1 MLRSKSG
8 SDITTV
14 GGIMFHGSS
23 SFSPEII
30 GNSDALKRVML
41 KAERI
46 TKADCTVLVT
56 GETGT
61 GKELL
66 ARAIHLQSDRARKP
80 FVAVNCAAMSKELLD
95 SELFGHVQG
104 AFTTAVRSREG
115 RFQAADGGTIFL
127 DEIGEMP
134 FDLQSKLLRVL
145 QFKEFSAVGES
156 RVRHVDVRIVA
167 ATNADLKQMVKEGT
181 FRRDLYY
188 RLNVIQLRLPALRE
202 RGDDIV
208 QLAAH
213 FMQKAAVHY
222 NKEVTGISD
231 AALLT
236 LKRHNWPGNIR
247 ELENA
252 IEHAV
257 LMCLDNTIVP
267 DDLPTSDEL
276 DDSEMVDFIRPLTDD
291 GIDLQNT
298 LRKIEFLYINQ
309 ALEQT
314 SGNKNQAANL
324 LGLNRTTLVEKLKRG
339 FPELLAASA

>member
-1 MLRSKSG
+1 MNR
-8 SDITTV
+8 T
-14 GGIMFHGSS
+14 SS
-23 SFSPEII
+23 CFCPEII
-30 GNSDALKRVML
+30 GNSAALSRVTA

-66 ARAIHLQSDRARKP
+66 ARAIHLGSDRSKKP
-80 FVAVNCAAMSKELLD
+80 FVAVNCAAMAKELLD

-134 FDLQSKLLRVL
+134 FELQSKLLRVL

-156 RVRHVDVRIVA
+156 RVRQVDVRIVA
-167 ATNADLKQMVKEGT
+167 ATNADLKQMVKDGT
-181 FRRDLYY
+181 FRQDLYY
-188 RLNVIQLRLPALRE
+188 RLNVIELRLPPLRE
-202 RGDDIV
+202 RSEDIPA
-208 QLAAH
+208 LATH
-213 FMQKAAVHY
+213 FAKKAADHY
-222 NKEVTGISD
+222 NRGMIRISES
-231 AALLT
+231 AMKAMV
-236 LKRHNWPGNIR
+236 HHSWPGNIR

-252 IEHAV
+252 MEHAV
-257 LMCLDNTIVP
+257 LMTMGDEITIE
-267 DDLPTSDEL
+267 DLPVIDALDDDEL
-276 DDSEMVDFIRPLTDD
+276 VDFVRPLTDD
-291 GIDLQNT
+291 GIDLAGT
-298 LRKIEFLYINQ
+298 LRKIESRYIQQ

-314 SGNKNQAANL
+314 SGNKNQAASL

-339 FPELLAASA
+339 FPEMLAVAG

>member
-1 MLRSKSG
+1 M
-8 SDITTV
+8 THT
-14 GGIMFHGSS
+14 SS
-23 SFSPEII
+23 TFSSEII
-30 GNSDALKRVML
+30 GNSDALQRVL
-41 KAERI
+41 KKAERI
-46 TKADCTVLVT
+46 IKADCTVLVT

-66 ARAIHLQSDRARKP
+66 ARAIHLQSDRAKKP
-80 FVAVNCAAMSKELLD
+80 FVAVNCAAMAKELLD

-134 FDLQSKLLRVL
+134 YDLQSKLLRVL

-156 RVRHVDVRIVA
+156 KVRHVDVRIVA
-167 ATNADLKQMVKEGT
+167 ATNADLKQMVKDGT
-181 FRRDLYY
+181 FRQDLYY

-202 RGDDIV
+202 RGEDILA
-208 QLAAH
+208 LAAH
-213 FMQKAAVHY
+213 FVEKASAHY
-222 NKEVTGISD
+222 NKPVTAISD
-231 AALLT
+231 EALQAL
-236 LKRHNWPGNIR
+236 RQHSWPGNIR

-257 LMCLDNTIVP
+257 LMCLDDTIVP
-267 DDLPTSDEL
+267 DDLPGADEL

-291 GIDLQNT
+291 GIDLQGT
-298 LRKIEFLYINQ
+298 LRKIESLYIHQ

-314 SGNKNQAANL
+314 AGNKNQAANL

-339 FPELLAASA
+339 FPELLAATA

>member
-1 MLRSKSG
+1 MTHT
-8 SDITTV
+8 I
-14 GGIMFHGSS
+14 S
-23 SFSPEII
+23 SFSSEII
-30 GNSDALKRVML
+30 GNSDALNRVL
-41 KAERI
+41 EKAERI
-46 TKADCTVLVT
+46 TRADCTVLVT

-66 ARAIHLQSDRARKP
+66 ARAIHLQSDRAKKP

-134 FDLQSKLLRVL
+134 YDLQSKLLRVL

-156 RVRHVDVRIVA
+156 KVRHVDVRIVA
-167 ATNADLKQMVKEGT
+167 ATNADLKQMVKDGT
-181 FRRDLYY
+181 FRQDLYY

-202 RGDDIV
+202 RGDDIRE
-208 QLAAH
+208 LATH
-213 FMQKAAVHY
+213 FVEKAANRY
-222 NKEVTGISD
+222 NKPVTSISNE
-231 AALLT
+231 ALQM
-236 LKRHNWPGNIR
+236 LKQHSWPGNIR

-257 LMCLDNTIVP
+257 LMCLDETIVP
-267 DDLPTSDEL
+267 EDLPGAEEFEDSD
-276 DDSEMVDFIRPLTDD
+276 MVDFIRPLTDD
-291 GIDLQNT
+291 GIDLQST
-298 LRKIEFLYINQ
+298 LRKIESLYIHQ

-339 FPELLAASA
+339 FPELLAATA

>member
-1 MLRSKSG
+1 M
-8 SDITTV
+8 TQ
-14 GGIMFHGSS
+14 SS
-23 SFSPEII
+23 SCFSSEII
-30 GNSDALKRVML
+30 GNSSSLKQVIK

-61 GKELL
+61 GKELM
-66 ARAIHLQSDRARKP
+66 ARAIHMKSDRARKP
-80 FVAVNCAAMSKELLD
+80 FVAVNCAAMAKELLD

-134 FDLQSKLLRVL
+134 FDLQAKLLRVL

-156 RVRHVDVRIVA
+156 KVRHVDVRIIA
-167 ATNADLKQMVKEGT
+167 ATNADLKQLVKDGA
-181 FRRDLYY
+181 FRQDLYY
-188 RLNVIQLRLPALRE
+188 RLNVIQLKLPALRE
-202 RGDDIV
+202 RGDDIRE
-208 QLAAH
+208 LAMH
-213 FMQKAAVHY
+213 FIDKLATRY
-222 NKEVTGISD
+222 GKPVTRISD
-231 AALLT
+231 EAFQMLL
-236 LKRHNWPGNIR
+236 RHNWPGNIR

-257 LMCLDNTIVP
+257 LMCLDDVIVP
-267 DDLPTSDEL
+267 EDLPSDDEL
-276 DDSEMVDFIRPLTDD
+276 VTDDMVDFIRPLTDD
-291 GIDLQNT
+291 GIDLQGT
-298 LRKIEFLYINQ
+298 LRKIESLYIHQ

-314 SGNKNQAANL
+314 AGNKNQAANL